1 MKNKFKLLCF
11 LFLFALTFS
20 IMRVRAIGI
29 TDVKSFKLY
38 DVKDKEEV
46 LVENNE
52 IFKFFETNYEVL
64 NDLIEERNEELRK
77 IEEEKRLEE
86 ERKIQSIYIGTRIAN
101 FATQFVGGPYVMGG
115 NSLTS
120 GTDCSGFVMLVY
132 ASFGYSLPRT
142 TYEQSISGYGVS
154 ADEIMPG
161 DIISYGYNGYA
172 THSALYIGN
181 GMMIHA
187 STPELGIRY
196 DNMYILP
203 IVAIRRVI

>member
-1 MKNKFKLLCF
+1 MKNKFKLLYF
-11 LFLFALTFS
+11 LPLIVLSLFIS
-20 IMRVRAIGI
+20 RVSAYGV
-29 TDVKSFKLY
+29 TDVKNFKLY
-38 DVKDKEEV
+38 DVKEKEEV

-52 IFKFFETNYEVL
+52 IFKFYETNFETL
-64 NDLIEERNEELRK
+64 NDLIEERNEEIR
-77 IEEEKRLEE
+77 RQEE
-86 ERKIQSIYIGTRIAN
+86 ERRKQESIYLGNRVAA
-101 FATQFVGGPYVMGG
+101 FATQFVGNPYVMGG
-115 NSLTS
+115 NSLTN

-132 ASFGYSLPRT
+132 ANFGISLPRT
-142 TYEQSISGYGVS
+142 TYGQSISGYGVS
-154 ADEIMPG
+154 ADEIIPG
-161 DIISYGYNGYA
+161 DIISYGYDGVV